1 MIKFF
6 KKKKINLDFSIEHLL
21 ENSINEELSINTFV
35 ENESYKIINNI
46 KKLFSEKTTIKKE
59 KVCDGVNK
67 NYVSFIHNLNDIKM
81 RFHVYIY
88 NFYNKDIYNEKKDDV
103 ILNSTS
109 YFDNNKTALLNIEGY
124 SISGTIDEKELSDTI
139 QHEINHIFQKIKG
152 KKSNIK
158 KDTLYYKIRSI
169 FSIETDEEIN
179 TIANALYYSFDDE
192 QDSFVNGLYAYLMS
206 SGLIVSWDKIKKNT
220 LVYKGLESMK
230 KSLIFLEKI
239 NDEKIKQYFGI
250 SKNKCISIIEKG
262 MRRFQNKIG
271 KVLIKHRKE
280 MLVKE
285 NINYCNFLFFPYI
298 HDIEMDN

>member
-1 MIKFF
+1 
-6 KKKKINLDFSIEHLL
+6 
-21 ENSINEELSINTFV
+21 
-35 ENESYKIINNI
+35 
-46 KKLFSEKTTIKKE
+46 
-59 KVCDGVNK
+59 
-67 NYVSFIHNLNDIKM
+67 M
-81 RFHVYIY
+81 RFHVCIY
-88 NFYNKDIYNEKKDDV
+88 NFYNKNIYNVKKDDI

-109 YFDNNKTALLNIEGY
+109 YFDNNKSALLNIEGY

-158 KDTLYYKIRSI
+158 KDTLYYKIRSVFNI
-169 FSIETDEEIN
+169 KTDEEIN
-179 TIANALYYSFDDE
+179 AIANALYYSFDDE

-206 SGLIVSWDKIKKNT
+206 NGLIVSWDKIKKNT

-239 NDEKIKQYFGI
+239 NNEKIKQYFGI
-250 SKNKCISIIEKG
+250 SRNKCISIIEKG
-262 MRRFQNKIG
+262 MQRFQNKIG

-285 NINYCNFLFFPYI
+285 NMCHSNFLFFPYI
-298 HDIEMDN
+298 HDIEIDD

>member
-67 NYVSFIHNLNDIKM
+67 NYVSFIHNLNGIKL

-109 YFDNNKTALLNIEGY
+109 YFDNNKTALLNIGGY

-206 SGLIVSWDKIKKNT
+206 SGLIVPWDKIKKNT

-262 MRRFQNKIG
+262 MQRFQNKIG

-298 HDIEMDN
+298 HNIEMDN